1 MEAFMNALTTDPIN
15 TLIYLAIVVIVI
27 YAAIKIGGALLKI
40 GLLFVAIYLIYN
52 LWSNGIVNDPR
63 LNNIQT
69 GDIIST
75 QLNNMYPETKTSSEP
90 LDMSIIP
97 NINWNNTPHP

>member
-1 MEAFMNALTTDPIN
+1 MEAFMNSLTTDPIN
-15 TLIYLAIVVIVI
+15 TLLYLAIVVIVI

-40 GLLFVAIYLIYN
+40 GLLFVALYLIYN

-63 LNNIQT
+63 IDNIQT

-75 QLNNMYPETKTSSEP
+75 QLNNIYPETKTPSKP
-90 LDMSIIP
+90 LDTSTTP
-97 NINWNNTPHP
+97 SINWNTAPH

>member
-1 MEAFMNALTTDPIN
+1 MEAFMNSLATDPIN
-15 TLIYLAIVVIVI
+15 TLLYLAIVVIVI

-75 QLNNMYPETKTSSEP
+75 QLNNMYSETKTPSEP
-90 LDMSIIP
+90 LDMSTIP